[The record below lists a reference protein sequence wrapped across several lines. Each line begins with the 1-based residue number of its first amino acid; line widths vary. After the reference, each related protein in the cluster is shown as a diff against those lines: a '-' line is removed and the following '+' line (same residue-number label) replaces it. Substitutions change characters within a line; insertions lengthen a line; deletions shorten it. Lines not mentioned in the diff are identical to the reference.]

1 MVKLSNEG
9 SVSMFTTDFISYLVH
24 FHSDRDYFECHEI
37 LEEHWKDVDARNKES
52 ILVGWIQ
59 LAVSQ
64 YHHRRGNF
72 AGALRTIQ
80 KALSILTIHK
90 HSIRQYGIDG
100 DKLLEDILR
109 KKVEIERTLPYKSMN
124 LPITD
129 ASLLIACKRQAKE
142 AGLIWGVDSNLAN
155 TEIIHRHSMRD
166 RSEVI
171 RSRLHALNQKKGSS
185 E

>member
-1 MVKLSNEG
+1 
-9 SVSMFTTDFISYLVH
+9 MFTTDFIKYLVH
-24 FHSDRDYFECHEI
+24 FHTDRDYFECHEI

-72 AGALRTIQ
+72 TGALRTIQ
-80 KALSILTIHK
+80 KALSILTTHK
-90 HSIRQYGIDG
+90 QSIKEFGIDE
-100 DKLLEDILR
+100 DKLLEAILR
-109 KKVEIERTLPYKSMN
+109 KKEEIELTLPYKSMN

-129 ASLLIACKRQAKE
+129 SSLLSVCERQAEK
-142 AGLIWGVDSNLAN
+142 AGLIWGVDSDLSNR
-155 TEIIHRHSMRD
+155 EIIHRHSMRD

-171 RSRLHALNQKKGSS
+171 KSRLHALNQKKGSS
-185 E
+185 D

>member
-1 MVKLSNEG
+1 MKG
-9 SVSMFTTDFISYLVH
+9 DVSMFTTDFINYLVH

-72 AGALRTIQ
+72 AGASRTIQ
-80 KALSILTIHK
+80 KALSILTVHK
-90 HSIRQYGIDG
+90 QSIKEYGIDE
-100 DKLLEDILR
+100 DKLLETILR
-109 KKVEIERTLPYKSMN
+109 KKEEIERTLPYRSMN
-124 LPITD
+124 LPISD
-129 ASLLIACKRQAKE
+129 ASLLNACERRAEK
-142 AGLIWGVDSNLAN
+142 AGLIWGVDSDLTNSD
-155 TEIIHRHSMRD
+155 IIHRHSMRD

-171 RSRLHALNQKKGSS
+171 QSRLHALNKKKGSS
-185 E
+185 D

>member
-1 MVKLSNEG
+1 MVKLSNER
-9 SVSMFTTDFISYLVH
+9 SVSMFTTDFINYLVH

-80 KALSILTIHK
+80 KALSILTVHK
-90 HSIRQYGIDG
+90 QSIKEYGIDE
-100 DKLLEDILR
+100 DKLLEAILR
-109 KKVEIERTLPYKSMN
+109 KKEEIERTLPYKSMH
-124 LPITD
+124 LPIND
-129 ASLLIACKRQAKE
+129 ASLLSACERQAEK
-142 AGLIWGVDSNLAN
+142 AGLIWGVNSNLTN
-155 TEIIHRHSMRD
+155 SEIIHRHSMRD

-171 RSRLHALNQKKGSS
+171 KSRLHALKQKKGSS
-185 E
+185 D

>member
-1 MVKLSNEG
+1 
-9 SVSMFTTDFISYLVH
+9 MFTTDFINYLVH

-80 KALSILTIHK
+80 KALSILTVHK
-90 HSIRQYGIDG
+90 QLIKEYGIDE
-100 DKLLEDILR
+100 DKLLETLLR
-109 KKVEIERTLPYKSMN
+109 KKEEIERTLPYRSMN
-124 LPITD
+124 LPISD
-129 ASLLIACKRQAKE
+129 ASLLSACERQAEK
-142 AGLIWGVDSNLAN
+142 AGLIWGVGSDLTNSD
-155 TEIIHRHSMRD
+155 IIHRHSMRD

-171 RSRLHALNQKKGSS
+171 QSRLHALNKKKGSS
-185 E
+185 D

>member
-1 MVKLSNEG
+1 MI
-9 SVSMFTTDFISYLVH
+9 TTEFINYLVH

-80 KALSILTIHK
+80 KALAILSMHKESIK
-90 HSIRQYGIDG
+90 KYGID
-100 DKLLEDILR
+100 EDMLIEAIAM
-109 KKVEIERTLPYKSMN
+109 KKIEIEQTLPYKSMN

-129 ASLLIACKRQAKE
+129 ESLLRKCQHQAE
-142 AGLIWGVDSNLAN
+142 IAGLIWGMESNLN
-155 TEIIHRHSMRD
+155 NKEIIHRHSMRD
-166 RSEVI
+166 RSDVI
-171 RSRLHALNQKKGSS
+171 ESRLLSLRQKKGISD
-185 E
+185 

>member
-1 MVKLSNEG
+1 
-9 SVSMFTTDFISYLVH
+9 MFTTDFINYLVH

-80 KALSILTIHK
+80 KALSILTVHK
-90 HSIRQYGIDG
+90 QSIKEYGIDEE
-100 DKLLEDILR
+100 KLLEAILR
-109 KKVEIERTLPYKSMN
+109 KKEEIERTLPYKSMY
-124 LPITD
+124 LPIND
-129 ASLLIACKRQAKE
+129 ASLLSACERQAEK
-142 AGLIWGVDSNLAN
+142 AGLIWGVNSNLTN
-155 TEIIHRHSMRD
+155 SEIIHRHSMRD

-171 RSRLHALNQKKGSS
+171 KSRLHALKQKKGSS
-185 E
+185 D